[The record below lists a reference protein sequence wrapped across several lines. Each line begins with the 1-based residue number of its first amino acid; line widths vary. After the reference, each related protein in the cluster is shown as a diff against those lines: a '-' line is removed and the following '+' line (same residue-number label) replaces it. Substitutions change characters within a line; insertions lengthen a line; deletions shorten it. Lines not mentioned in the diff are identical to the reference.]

1 MADEGEAKV
10 ARGASLLIL
19 LQIVSR
25 AITFV
30 ANQIL
35 VRFLTAQLLGISTQL
50 EVFYLSVIFFAR
62 ESLRVAVQRQGSV
75 ASRRAK
81 PQLHQDQNGAHQ
93 RERGTRQAAETQTV
107 VNLGYISNLLGLVA
121 AVVLGSA
128 YLRSVSAETVATT
141 PNFIASVYLYALASI
156 LELLSE
162 PVFVVMQI
170 RLNFGA
176 RASAEAVA
184 TFAKCLVTL
193 ASAVWASRNRLELGV
208 LPFALGQTAFSLGLL
223 GVYAYHGTALA
234 AREGFS
240 LLPKRLGPTSG
251 TTSKTTT
258 ATSDYVLSYFYR
270 PTVNL
275 ASSMMLQSFVKHLL
289 TQGDTFLVSILSTP
303 QAQGV
308 YALANNYGG
317 LLARLVLQ
325 PIEESSRSHWSRL
338 LSATATIDT
347 NQQQQ
352 PSPSPEE
359 QQDADVQQTRANP
372 EPSPAALNQ
381 ASENLTTL
389 LQGYTLASLPLLAF
403 GPVAAPL
410 VLSIVAGPQWT
421 ASGAGDALA
430 VYVYY
435 IPLLAINGL
444 TEAFVASVAT
454 EAQVHRQSAWM
465 MGFSLVFAV
474 AGYVFMRVLAWGAIG
489 LVCAN
494 AINMA
499 CRIVWAVVFIQR
511 YFAHYASSSSSK
523 GTSWEFS
530 RVLPKPATIVL
541 AAVAAQVVRRVT
553 PGSVGAQELLGFKA
567 VIGELLKIAGVVV
580 PFLVTL

>member
-1 MADEGEAKV
+1 MAAEGEAKV

-19 LQIVSR
+19 LQIASR

-30 ANQIL
+30 ANQVL

-62 ESLRVAVQRQGSV
+62 ESLRVAVQRQGSI
-75 ASRRAK
+75 SSDRGK
-81 PQLHQDQNGAHQ
+81 PQPHQGQD
-93 RERGTRQAAETQTV
+93 GTRQRECETRQAETQAV
-107 VNLGYISNLLGLVA
+107 VNLGYIAILLGIVA
-121 AVVLGSA
+121 AAVLGYA
-128 YLRSVSAETVATT
+128 YLRSVSAETAATT
-141 PNFIASVYLYALASI
+141 PHFITAVYLYALASI

-162 PVFVVMQI
+162 PIFVVMQI

-193 ASAVWASRNRLELGV
+193 ASAVWASRNGLELGV
-208 LPFALGQTAFSLGLL
+208 LPFALGQTAFSLGLI
-223 GVYAYHGTALA
+223 GVYAYHGTALSA
-234 AREGFS
+234 AEGFS
-240 LLPKRLGPTSG
+240 LFPKRLGASG
-251 TTSKTTT
+251 STG
-258 ATSDYVLSYFYR
+258 SDYVLSYFYR

-275 ASSMMLQSFVKHLL
+275 ASSMMVQSFVKHLL
-289 TQGDTFLVSILSTP
+289 TQGDTFLVSILSTS

-325 PIEESSRSHWSRL
+325 PIEESSRSYWSRL
-338 LSATATIDT
+338 LSTTQQQHQSDQSATATTVTSEEKQDHDIQKSA
-347 NQQQQ
+347 NPQ
-352 PSPSPEE
+352 PS
-359 QQDADVQQTRANP
+359 QI
-372 EPSPAALNQ
+372 ALAQ
-381 ASENLTTL
+381 ASENLSTL
-389 LQGYTLASLPLLAF
+389 LQGYSLASLPLLAF

-410 VLSIVAGPQWT
+410 LLSIVAGPQWT

-430 VYVYY
+430 VYIYY

-454 EAQVHRQSAWM
+454 EAQVHRQSVWM
-465 MGFSLVFAV
+465 MGFSLVFAA
-474 AGYVFMRVLAWGAIG
+474 AGYVFMRVLEWGAIG

-494 AINMA
+494 AINMT

-511 YFAHYASSSSSK
+511 YFAVCGSG
-523 GTSWEFS
+523 GTANWEFL
-530 RVLPKPATIVL
+530 RVLPKPLTMIV
-541 AAVAAQVVRRVT
+541 AAVAAQFVRQVT
-553 PGSVGAQELLGFKA
+553 TRSVGAAELLGFKA
-567 VIGELLKIAGVVV
+567 IVSELLKIVAVAV
-580 PFLVTL
+580 PSLVAV

>member
-1 MADEGEAKV
+1 MTTEGEAKV

-19 LQIVSR
+19 LQIASR

-30 ANQIL
+30 ANQVL

-62 ESLRVAVQRQGSV
+62 ESLRVAVQRQGAIS
-75 ASRRAK
+75 SNRGE
-81 PQLHQDQNGAHQ
+81 PQLHHGQDGTRQ
-93 RERGTRQAAETQTV
+93 RERETKKAQTQTI
-107 VNLGYISNLLGLVA
+107 VNLGYVAILLGIVA
-121 AVVLGSA
+121 AAVLGYA
-128 YLRSVSAETVATT
+128 YLRSVSAETAATT
-141 PNFIASVYLYALASI
+141 PNFIPAVYLYALASI

-170 RLNFGA
+170 RLNFSA

-193 ASAVWASRNRLELGV
+193 ASAVWASRNGFELGV

-223 GVYAYHGTALA
+223 GVYAYHGIALSES
-234 AREGFS
+234 EGFS
-240 LLPKRLGPTSG
+240 LFPKRLGDSG
-251 TTSKTTT
+251 STGN
-258 ATSDYVLSYFYR
+258 DYVLSYFYR

-275 ASSMMLQSFVKHLL
+275 ASSMMVQSFVKHLL
-289 TQGDTFLVSILSTP
+289 TQGDTFLVSILSTSK
-303 QAQGV
+303 AQGV

-325 PIEESSRSHWSRL
+325 PIEESSRSYWSRL
-338 LSATATIDT
+338 LSTT
-347 NQQQQ
+347 QQQHQ
-352 PSPSPEE
+352 SDAATTVTSKENRGHGAQTGADPRPS
-359 QQDADVQQTRANP
+359 QI
-372 EPSPAALNQ
+372 ALAR

-389 LQGYTLASLPLLAF
+389 LQGYSLASLPLLAF

-410 VLSIVAGPQWT
+410 VLSIVAGPQW
-421 ASGAGDALA
+421 AGSGAGDALA
-430 VYVYY
+430 AYIYY

-454 EAQVHRQSAWM
+454 EAQVHRQSVWM
-465 MGFSLVFAV
+465 MGFSLVFAA
-474 AGYVFMRVLAWGAIG
+474 AGYVFMRVLEWGAIG

-494 AINMA
+494 AINMT

-511 YFAHYASSSSSK
+511 YFTVCGSG
-523 GTSWEFS
+523 GTANWEFI
-530 RVLPKPATIVL
+530 RILPKPLTVVVAT
-541 AAVAAQVVRRVT
+541 VAAQVVRQVT
-553 PGSVGAQELLGFKA
+553 TRSVGAAELLGFKA
-567 VIGELLKIAGVVV
+567 IVSELLKIAAVAV
-580 PFLVTL
+580 PSLVAL